1 MYKPFQTLKVLIFGG
16 AGVAPKFAFDSELQ
30 TLNLNY
36 KRLLEPVL
44 PKKLEQGKGPEPVCR
59 ARYLSS

>member
-36 KRLLEPVL
+36 IQWLESL
-44 PKKLEQGKGPEPVCR
+44 KGP
-59 ARYLSS
+59 ARKKGLEGSSSSPAR